1 MARGVLADETHVDGH
16 ADALLR
22 RRAVAEV
29 RPGHRRDLILLGI
42 PSRVATIELTEPAL
56 LQVGLL
62 VGRVGEASRDFVFAL
77 VPTPPKDAE
86 TAASQP
92 PDAPGKGR
100 AAASKKSAPA
110 AGLVVDE
117 DWVAEHARQV
127 ARMLLGGMRVVG
139 IYAFSTDA
147 AFKAATAVLW
157 QAVKGVAAAT
167 GSLLGASMDPL
178 LLHICS
184 SPKKYSTTCHCSAS
198 CNKASRTHSS
208 SFRSLMQSPEIL
220 WALPSP
226 PLGMWPIRY
235 TLRRCTLDAP
245 FASSLKPSELK
256 FGKTLSQ
263 LHAFVTEHAVQIN
276 LPITEGLRQEQAPA
290 LRAAAEAAIQREQ
303 ASLASAMALVDGTLA
318 VPDSSLGVGNTSNAP
333 HKVEMLMPLSQTA
346 STEGGDGR
354 QALGVL
360 SMEGV
365 VHARAYASSRETLQ
379 RALADL
385 RADIITSLRSRLDL
399 LCDEAEAAVEEE
411 EEEHTAATD
420 SQALLGESQP
430 QTTSLLLGTHFAK
443 VSCMW
448 QMPRRVL
455 AVWKDG
461 ALVCDYLLRDETLEH
476 ARERWAAMLALQP
489 GDLSLPS
496 AILEPEEMAPLPDLS
511 AASLPGTA
519 FAADV
524 SSGVTATS
532 KGVSVAR
539 YQCAVAAVGAAAALL
554 LAVAI
559 GAVIAP
565 GAAYLG

>member
-16 ADALLR
+16 ADELLR

-29 RPGHRRDLILLGI
+29 PPGRRQEDLLLVRS
-42 PSRVATIELTEPAL
+42 PSGVATIELTEPAL

-62 VGRVGEASRDFVFAL
+62 IGRVGEASRDFVFAL
-77 VPTPPKDAE
+77 IPTPPKDVE
-86 TAASQP
+86 TAASHAL
-92 PDAPGKGR
+92 DAPGQGR
-100 AAASKKSAPA
+100 AAASRKTAPA

-147 AFKAATAVLW
+147 AFKAATAVVW
-157 QAVKGVAAAT
+157 QAVKGVAAAA

-184 SPKKYSTTCHCSAS
+184 SPKK
-198 CNKASRTHSS
+198 
-208 SFRSLMQSPEIL
+208 
-220 WALPSP
+220 
-226 PLGMWPIRY
+226 Y

-276 LPITEGLRQEQAPA
+276 LPIMEGLRQEQAPA

-303 ASLASAMALVDGTLA
+303 ASLASATALVDGTLA
-318 VPDSSLGVGNTSNAP
+318 VPDSSLGVGNTSNSP
-333 HKVEMLMPLSQTA
+333 HEVEMLMPLSQTA

-354 QALGVL
+354 QVLGIL
-360 SMEGV
+360 SIEGV

-385 RADIITSLRSRLDL
+385 KADIIASLRSRLDL
-399 LCDEAEAAVEEE
+399 LCDEAEAAAEEE
-411 EEEHTAATD
+411 EQTATTD
-420 SQALLGESQP
+420 SQPLPGESQP
-430 QTTSLLLGTHFAK
+430 QKTSLLRGTHFAK

-461 ALVCDYLLRDETLEH
+461 ALVCDYLLGDETLEH

-489 GDLSLPS
+489 GDLGLPS

-511 AASLPGTA
+511 AASMPGTTLG
-519 FAADV
+519 ADG

-532 KGVSVAR
+532 KGAGAAK

-554 LAVAI
+554 LALTISAF
-559 GAVIAP
+559 IAP
-565 GAAYLG
+565 GAAYPG

>member
-16 ADALLR
+16 ADGLLR

-29 RPGHRRDLILLGI
+29 RPGRRRYFLLVRS
-42 PSRVATIELTEPAL
+42 PSRVATIELTEAAL
-56 LQVGLL
+56 LQVGIL

-86 TAASQP
+86 AAASQP
-92 PDAPGKGR
+92 PDGPPGKGR
-100 AAASKKSAPA
+100 AAASKKSAPE
-110 AGLVVDE
+110 AGLVIDE

-184 SPKKYSTTCHCSAS
+184 SPKKY
-198 CNKASRTHSS
+198 
-208 SFRSLMQSPEIL
+208 
-220 WALPSP
+220 
-226 PLGMWPIRY
+226 

-263 LHAFVTEHAVQIN
+263 LHAFVTEHAVHIN
-276 LPITEGLRQEQAPA
+276 LPIMEGSRQEQAPA

-303 ASLASAMALVDGTLA
+303 SSLASAVALVDGTLA
-318 VPDSSLGVGNTSNAP
+318 VPDSSLGVGNTSNP
-333 HKVEMLMPLSQTA
+333 PQEVGMLMPLPQTA

-354 QALGVL
+354 QVLGVL
-360 SMEGV
+360 SIEGV
-365 VHARAYASSRETLQ
+365 VHARAYASSRDTLQ

-385 RADIITSLRSRLDL
+385 KADIITSLRSRLDL
-399 LCDEAEAAVEEE
+399 LCDEAEAAAEEE
-411 EEEHTAATD
+411 EEEHTAAPD
-420 SQALLGESQP
+420 SQSLLGESQP

-461 ALVCDYLLRDETLEH
+461 ALVCDYLLQDETLEH

-489 GDLSLPS
+489 GELGLPS
-496 AILEPEEMAPLPDLS
+496 AILEPEEVAPLPDLS

-519 FAADV
+519 VAADV
-524 SSGVTATS
+524 SSEVTATS
-532 KGVSVAR
+532 KGVGVAK
-539 YQCAVAAVGAAAALL
+539 YHCAVAAVGAAAALL
-554 LAVAI
+554 LALAI
-559 GAVIAP
+559 GAFLAP
-565 GAAYLG
+565 GAANPV